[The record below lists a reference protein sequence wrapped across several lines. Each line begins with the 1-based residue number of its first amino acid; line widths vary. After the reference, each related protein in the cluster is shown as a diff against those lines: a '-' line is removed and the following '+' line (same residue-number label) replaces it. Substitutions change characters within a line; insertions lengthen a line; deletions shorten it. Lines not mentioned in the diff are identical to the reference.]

1 MGAPC
6 GRAAERLSGSNV
18 SYTSAVCRLP
28 LHKHVSSLDPASASD
43 SEPCNISAGLRHL
56 SSAATASLPAM
67 VAQQANGSNIDKT
80 PEEPFPFQLTQFNSV
95 NSADEG
101 LHQVQKAN
109 ACAATTMP
117 LQRLAR
123 STAAAVAAAASR
135 AHEEEPVRHAASQYS
150 CFFRLVNHTGAPAAQ
165 SRHAGRT
172 ARGGS
177 RAAGNLQQ
185 REWDAQSRMILVVQA
200 NLAKRVHCG
209 TKPCRRRPPPPG
221 AMLLHITVGP
231 TCMHHFCRP
240 PPRISQLLH
249 PTSGSKRCP
258 TTTQF

>member
-1 MGAPC
+1 M
-6 GRAAERLSGSNV
+6 